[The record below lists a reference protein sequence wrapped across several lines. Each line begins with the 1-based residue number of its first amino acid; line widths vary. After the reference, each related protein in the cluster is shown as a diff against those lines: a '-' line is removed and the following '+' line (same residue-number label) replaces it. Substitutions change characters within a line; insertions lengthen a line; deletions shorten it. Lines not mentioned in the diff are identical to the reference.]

1 MKYFLIAGE
10 ASGDLHAS
18 RLMKELRRADPEAE
32 FRYMGGDLMHSVSD
46 GMLMHYKETSYM
58 LTDVFLHLGK
68 ILKNMRIIK
77 EAILAWQPDVLI
89 PVDYPGFNLRISQFA
104 FKKGLR
110 IFYYISPK
118 VWAWNQK
125 RVKKLKRYTHRLFA
139 ILPFEVDF
147 FRKYGMDVEYFGNP
161 LVDQLDSFR
170 ESFEGAEAWK
180 KRKGWSGLPLVALL
194 SGSRVKEIESTLPA
208 MVQVAKE
215 HSAYQFVVAGAPSMD
230 PGIYDRYLQGTDI
243 QVVYGETYA
252 LLDSAVA
259 GVINSGTATLEAALF
274 ELPQVVVYKT
284 SKVAYS
290 IAKRLIKVKFISLV
304 NLIYGRR
311 LVEEIIQKNLL
322 EQTRNELGR
331 ILTDEAYRDHM
342 IGAYRELNLKL
353 GEPGVSRRVSHRMV
367 ELLRDY
373 KE

>member
-170 ESFEGAEAWK
+170 QSFEGAEAWK